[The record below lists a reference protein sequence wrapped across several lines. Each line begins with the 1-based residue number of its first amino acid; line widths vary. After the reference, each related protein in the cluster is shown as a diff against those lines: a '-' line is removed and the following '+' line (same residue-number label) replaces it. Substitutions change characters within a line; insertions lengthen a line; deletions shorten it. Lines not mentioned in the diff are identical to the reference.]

1 MFLPFHTPKNAF
13 PLQSA
18 SRLRC
23 TLKAAAAAVL
33 FALGVAG
40 VWEGYAHAASTAPPA
55 GMILSTV
62 ASATYGPAGF
72 SQTET
77 INSNAVYATVQ
88 AVESISVT
96 QGQSVIRPPSG
107 PVTLSHLLS
116 NTGNAPSSY
125 TLSLTAGQAGCAP
138 GVTNTM
144 ALSGLRLVYDTNNN
158 GVADLGEPQVALD
171 TAGALTLPAGAVAN
185 LLIQAT
191 TPNLTSGTSCLALTA
206 TTALQSLRTVIN
218 DVITIG
224 NNAVLTLTK
233 SASYPGQVVPGTTDI
248 TFNILGASI
257 GAQDVMPTP
266 VVDSLATQILVDQA
280 PRSLVLIRDFIPA
293 GTRYNDNSL
302 STSALGAVKLFRMP
316 GDGPYSYRT
325 ADGGATA
332 IEVAIGVPGGVVRNG
347 TVAMSF
353 SVRVSPDLTGSIINN
368 AQGYLYDGTSL
379 VNTFSNTL
387 VIATTPTRLGL
398 AKAASLPRAN
408 YDAQGKADGS
418 ATITYSLRAKNYGST
433 ALQDVQISD
442 LLEGAGATQFGTYTT
457 QAAPAANQFTLV
469 AGTLAIANNQ
479 GNGVQGTVAA
489 VNPAFTGQAATQSL
503 LAAGATLPMGGEFT
517 VKFDV
522 RVNLSGR
529 SGSLLNQARVDAALV
544 PGGAVAVSDL
554 STDGTNP
561 DPDGDGNPGNNSEPT
576 SVSVQLPAL
585 TLVKNASLPRRISA
599 GVFELDYTFNVT
611 NVGTAPALNVRVIDN
626 LNCTF
631 EMDLASSHIASWEL
645 VGVPVAQN
653 GVLQV
658 ASSFTG
664 RTGCDRSSIPNTS
677 ARDSLPLETVL
688 SIVDGSKPLAPNQS
702 ETVKLTVRVTE
713 KPAYVGTT
721 TPITN
726 KAWAASFQHN
736 TIGLD
741 RSTVLAVAASS
752 VQSLL
757 VDPMGT
763 IYNSLTRQP
772 VGGAIVTLTRSG
784 CTATPVT
791 AITVDQVF
799 GGMPGD
805 YTFNAQ
811 GNMSMTT
818 GADGVFQFNLKPSA
832 VPDLCTYKLVV
843 TPPAGSGYVG
853 SLQLPATQGTY
864 TACGAVVPNVTPPT
878 GSDPTTFYASIQ
890 TGVNSADNSTCV
902 VSNNHI
908 PLDPGNLSGLLLKKE
923 GSKAQAEF
931 GDFLD
936 YALTVSNKTGFPVA
950 NVSFNDALPPGLAY
964 IKGSARLN
972 GQPTA
977 DPVGGA
983 GPNLSF
989 NYPSLALPRDGSAVV
1004 RYRVRIGVGAPTEG
1018 DAINS
1023 ARANS
1028 LTMQSNVA
1036 TFKTRISGGVFSD
1049 DAYAFGKVYLD
1060 CKRDGRQSGA
1070 NEIGIPGVR
1079 LFLENGTNVVTDV
1092 EGKWSLY
1099 GLKPVTHVLRVDQTT
1114 LPRGARMETLD
1125 NRNSG
1130 TPESRFVDLK
1140 KGEFHKANFI
1150 VTNCDDTAMVAE
1162 VQTRRTALATR
1173 PDAEGEALVRQR
1185 LDPEGKRFAV
1195 GDTRSLPASSLSLS
1209 GGSGGSAGSSTP
1221 SAAALIQ
1228 LPAGANSFAGAAA
1241 PVTPAGSLFSPL
1253 SSPLSGGI
1261 SGTQSTNPLT
1271 SEGGSILAPD
1281 ALTARPLA
1289 APALVA
1295 LDALMP
1301 QLDNQLGFIGL
1312 QDRDTAPAQAINVRV
1327 KGEAGDSLRLTVNGQ
1342 VVEERRVGIKS
1353 VLESKKLTAWEYIG
1367 VPLKAGANTLQLNS
1381 VDSFGVIR
1389 NTQKISVTAPDK
1401 LALIQ
1406 IDLPPSA
1413 RADQRTPVVV
1423 KVRLTDA
1430 NGVPITARTALTL
1443 ESDRGRWLDDDLN
1456 PSEPG
1461 TQVFMEGGNAEFRL
1475 LPPGEP
1481 GDARVRISAGNLIKE
1496 VRLALLPEIR
1506 PMIGV
1511 GIVEGVL
1518 DFTKRGNL
1526 VLGAMPAGGAFEA
1539 ELSSLHKES
1548 GSGRASARSAFFF
1561 KGTVK
1566 GDYLLTAAFDSD
1578 KTRND
1583 RLFRDIRP
1591 DEFYPVYGD
1600 SSVKGFDAQSTQKLY
1615 VRIDKNRS
1623 YLLYGD
1629 FTTASSAEVRNLSQ
1643 SNRSLTGL
1651 KQVYEDKSVRATTY
1665 VSRSAQTQQVEEFR
1679 AVGTSGPYYLS
1690 ANGGDLVANSEQIEI
1705 VVRDRNQPG
1714 VVLQKSTVARF
1725 VDYTVEPLTRR
1736 ILFTHAIAS
1745 VDQNLNPQSIRVTY
1759 EVDNGGPQFT
1769 IAGTDVQVKVTDNV
1783 QLGAV
1788 ASVDQNPINQRKL
1801 GAVTGLAR
1809 LGNNATVAG
1818 ELVQTESDLNGK
1830 GKGARIEAH
1839 YQDEKLAIVALAS
1852 KTSHGFDNP
1861 SASVSPGRTDASARA
1876 DYKIDD
1882 TTALRSE
1889 GIYSKDATT
1898 GAERKGASA
1907 SVQKKLSDKLVAEV
1921 GLRYGQTG
1929 VGTVAGFDYGQV
1941 STYNG
1946 VQGGNMGAAS
1956 VTSLGAAATTSAAG
1970 DSTATIRGRLTAQVP
1985 GVAQAQVFVEGEQD
1999 VRHLDRHVLSVGGN
2013 YAITDKT
2020 RLYGRYELLSSLD
2033 GPYSLNSTASRNTG
2047 ILGIES
2053 AYMEGGRVYNEYRLS
2068 DSIDGR
2074 SAQAAL
2080 GVRNTFK
2087 LSEQVR
2093 LTAGVERT
2101 QALGVTSNSINNGTG
2116 NSGALGNSTAVIS
2129 GAEYLTERIKAS
2141 AVAEARQGSD
2151 ANTRLFSAGVGYKID
2166 ADWSLLAR
2174 SIVSDSKG
2182 QGANAGN
2189 DRRILR
2195 NQLGVAYRPV
2205 GQDVWNALA
2214 RYEHKAETVNGPGTA
2229 AGAANSSALGSMFN
2243 GAATPGIYSTDIL
2256 SAHININPAR
2266 GNYITG
2272 RYAGKVSRA
2281 DDGYLASTYWAHLLQ
2296 GRYTRDINK
2305 DWDVGVQAGLL
2316 YGKGGALQKTLGAE
2330 VGYQVTKDLW
2340 LSAGYNVVGLNDRD
2354 LTAGEYTSKGAYL
2367 RLRFKFDETGLGFA
2381 SAGAS
2386 TDAARAP
2393 IAARIPVE
2401 EPAAAV
2407 VAPVT
2412 ATPAPAVQVVQAAPV
2427 PATPFAVRVTPPLPA
2442 KTTLQSDAMFDTGKA
2457 TLKPQAR
2464 AALDAFAK
2472 QLRTL
2477 DSGVV
2482 TVTGNTDSTGGES
2495 ANQTLSVQRANAVR
2509 AYLIAQ
2515 GADASRIQA
2524 QGRGATAPVASNA
2537 TAAGRSQNRRVEVE
2551 VIGQPAS

>member
-1 MFLPFHTPKNAF
+1 VFLSFDTPKNAF
-13 PLQSA
+13 PLQST

-23 TLKAAAAAVL
+23 ALKVAVAAVL

-40 VWEGYAHAASTAPPA
+40 VWRGYAHAASTAPPA

-72 SQTET
+72 TQTES
-77 INSNAVYATVQ
+77 IHSNVVYVTVQ

-125 TLSLTAGQAGCAP
+125 TLSLTAGQAGCAA

-144 ALSGLRLVYDTNNN
+144 ALSGLRIVHDTNNN

-171 TAGALTLPAGAVAN
+171 TADALTLPAGAVAN
-185 LLIQAT
+185 LLIQAN
-191 TPNLTSGTSCLALTA
+191 TPNLPSGTSCLALTA
-206 TTALQSLRTVIN
+206 TTAMQSMTTVIN

-233 SASYPGQVVPGTTDI
+233 SASYPGQVVPGATDI
-248 TFNILGASI
+248 TFNIVGASI
-257 GAQDVMPTP
+257 GAQDVMPTS
-266 VVDSLATQILVDQA
+266 VVDSLSTQILVDQA

-302 STSALGAVKLFRMP
+302 STSALDAVKLFRMP

-325 ADGGATA
+325 TDGGATA

-353 SVRVSPDLTGSIINN
+353 SVRVAPEVTGNITNN

-387 VIATTPTRLGL
+387 VISTTPTRLGL

-408 YDAQGKADGS
+408 YDAQGNADGS

-442 LLEGAGATQFGTYTT
+442 LLEGAGVTQFGTYTS
-457 QAAPAANQFTLV
+457 QAAPAAHQYTLV
-469 AGTLAIANNQ
+469 AGTLVVVNNR
-479 GNGVQGTVAA
+479 GNSVQGVVVA
-489 VNPAFTGQAATQSL
+489 VNPAFTGQDSSQTL
-503 LAAGATLPMGGEFT
+503 LSAGATLPIGGEFT

-529 SGSLLNQARVDAALV
+529 SGTLLNQARVDAALAS
-544 PGGAVAVSDL
+544 GGAVAVSDL
-554 STDGTNP
+554 STNGSNP

-576 SVSVQLPAL
+576 SVSVQVPAL
-585 TLVKNASLPRRISA
+585 TLVKNASLLRRISA
-599 GVFELDYTFNVT
+599 GVFELDYTFKVT

-631 EMDLASSHIASWEL
+631 DMDLANGHIASWEL
-645 VGVPVAQN
+645 VGAPVAQN
-653 GVLQV
+653 GVLKV

-664 RTGCDRSSIPNTS
+664 RTACDRSSITNTS
-677 ARDSLPLETVL
+677 ARDSLPLATIL

-713 KPAYVGTT
+713 KPAYIGTN

-726 KAWAASFQHN
+726 KAWAASFQNN

-741 RSTVLAVAASS
+741 PSTVLAVAASS

-757 VDPMGT
+757 ADPTGVV
-763 IYNSLTRQP
+763 YNSLTRQP
-772 VGGAIVTLTRSG
+772 VAGAIVTFTRNS
-784 CTATPVT
+784 CAATPVT
-791 AITVDQVF
+791 AITANQVY
-799 GGMPGD
+799 GGLPGD
-805 YTFNAQ
+805 YTINAQ
-811 GNMSMTT
+811 GNLSMTT
-818 GADGVFQFNLKPSA
+818 GADGVFQFHLKPSA
-832 VPDLCTYKLVV
+832 TPDLCTYSLAV

-853 SLQLPATQGTY
+853 SVELTPTAGTY
-864 TACGAVVPNVTPPT
+864 TACGAVVPHVTAPT
-878 GSDPTTFYASIQ
+878 NSESTTHYASLQ
-890 TGVNSADNSTCV
+890 TGVNSADNSHCA

-908 PLDPGNLSGLLLKKE
+908 PLDPGNLNGLILKKE

-950 NVSFNDALPPGLAY
+950 NVSLNDTLPPGLAY

-983 GPNLSF
+983 GPHLLF
-989 NYPSLALPRDGSAVV
+989 NYPAMALPLNAASVV

-1028 LTMQSNVA
+1028 FTMQSNVA
-1036 TFKTRISGGVFSD
+1036 TFKTRVSGGVFAD

-1060 CKRDGRQSGA
+1060 CKRDGMQGGA
-1070 NEIGIPGVR
+1070 DEIGIPGVR

-1114 LPRGARMETLD
+1114 LPSGARMEALD

-1162 VQTRRTALATR
+1162 VQTRRAALATR
-1173 PDAEGEALVRQR
+1173 PDAEGEALMRQR
-1185 LDPEGKRFAV
+1185 LDPQGKRFTA
-1195 GDTRSLPASSLSLS
+1195 GDVRSLPASNLSVS
-1209 GGSGGSAGSSTP
+1209 GVAGGSGGSLTP
-1221 SAAALIQ
+1221 STAALIQ
-1228 LPAGANSFAGAAA
+1228 LPSGAAGVSSFAGAAA
-1241 PVTPAGSLFSPL
+1241 QAAPAGSLFSPL
-1253 SSPLSGGI
+1253 SSPLSGGT
-1261 SGTQSTNPLT
+1261 SNTQGANPLT
-1271 SEGGSILAPD
+1271 STDGSILASD
-1281 ALTARPLA
+1281 ALA

-1295 LDALMP
+1295 LDTLMP
-1301 QLDNQLGFIGL
+1301 QLDNQPGFIGL
-1312 QDRDTAPAQAINVRV
+1312 KDRDTVPAQAINVRV
-1327 KGEAGDSLRLTVNGQ
+1327 KGEAGNSLRLTVNGQ

-1353 VLESKKLTAWEYIG
+1353 VLESKKLTAWEYVG
-1367 VPLKAGANTLQLNS
+1367 VTLKAGANALQLDS

-1406 IDLPPSA
+1406 VDLPQSA

-1430 NGVPITARTALTL
+1430 NGVPITARTSLTL
-1443 ESDRGRWLDDDLN
+1443 ETDRGRWLDDDLN

-1461 TQVFMEGGNAEFRL
+1461 TQVFMEGGSAEFRL

-1481 GDARVRISAGNLIKE
+1481 GDARVRVSTSNLIKE

-1506 PMIGV
+1506 SMIGV

-1526 VLGAMPAGGAFEA
+1526 VLGAMPAGGGFEA
-1539 ELSSLHKES
+1539 ELSGLRKES
-1548 GSGRASARSAFFF
+1548 DSVRASARSAFFF

-1578 KTRND
+1578 KTRHD

-1651 KQVYEDKSVRATTY
+1651 KQVYEDKNVRATTY
-1665 VSRSAQTQQVEEFR
+1665 VSRTAQTHQVEEFR

-1705 VVRDRNQPG
+1705 VVRNRNQPG
-1714 VVLQKSTVARF
+1714 VVLQKSSVTRF
-1725 VDYTVEPLTRR
+1725 IDYTVEPLTRR
-1736 ILFTHAIAS
+1736 ILFTRAIAS
-1745 VDQNLNPQSIRVTY
+1745 VDQNLNPQSIRVSY

-1788 ASVDQNPINQRKL
+1788 VSVDQNPINQRKL

-1809 LGNNATVAG
+1809 LGNNATVAA
-1818 ELVQTESDLNGK
+1818 ELVQTDSDLNGK
-1830 GKGARIEAH
+1830 GKGARIEAR
-1839 YQDEKLAIVALAS
+1839 YQDEKLAVVAIAS
-1852 KTSHGFDNP
+1852 KTSQAFDNP
-1861 SASVSPGRTDASARA
+1861 GASVSPGRTDASVRA

-1882 TTALRSE
+1882 TTALRTE
-1889 GIYSKDATT
+1889 GIYSKDGATA
-1898 GAERKGASA
+1898 AERKGASA
-1907 SVQKKLSDKLVAEV
+1907 SVQKKLSDKLIAEV

-1929 VGTVAGFDYGQV
+1929 AGTVAGFDYGQV

-1946 VQGGNMGAAS
+1946 VQGGNNMGAAS
-1956 VTSLGAAATTSAAG
+1956 VTSLGAAAATSATG

-1999 VRHLDRHVLSVGGN
+1999 VKHLDRHVLSVGGN

-2020 RLYGRYELLSSLD
+2020 RLYGRYEILSSLD

-2047 ILGIES
+2047 IVGVES
-2053 AYMEGGRVYNEYRLS
+2053 TYMEGGRVYNEYRLS
-2068 DSIDGR
+2068 DSMDGR

-2101 QALGVTSNSINNGTG
+2101 QALGATSNSISNGTG

-2129 GAEYLTERIKAS
+2129 GAEYLTERVKAS
-2141 AVAEARQGSD
+2141 AVAEARHGSD
-2151 ANTRLFSAGVGYKID
+2151 ANTRLFSAGLGYKID

-2174 SIVSDSKG
+2174 SILSDSQG

-2189 DRRILR
+2189 DRRVLR

-2229 AGAANSSALGSMFN
+2229 AGAANSSALGGTFNTASM
-2243 GAATPGIYSTDIL
+2243 PGIYSTDIL

-2296 GRYTRDINK
+2296 GRYTRDITK
-2305 DWDVGVQAGLL
+2305 DWDVGVQAGVL

-2340 LSAGYNVVGLNDRD
+2340 LSAGYNVVGLSDRD

-2381 SAGAS
+2381 SAGTS
-2386 TDAARAP
+2386 TGAARAP
-2393 IAARIPVE
+2393 IAARVPVE
-2401 EPAAAV
+2401 ERAAAV
-2407 VAPVT
+2407 VAPV
-2412 ATPAPAVQVVQAAPV
+2412 AAPAPVVQAAPV
-2427 PATPFAVRVTPPLPA
+2427 PAAPAAVRVTSTLPA
-2442 KTTLQSDAMFDTGKA
+2442 KTTIESETMFDTGKA
-2457 TLKPQAR
+2457 TIQPQAR
-2464 AALDAFAK
+2464 AALDAFAR

-2477 DSGVV
+2477 DFGVV

-2515 GADASRIQA
+2515 GADASRIKA
-2524 QGRGATAPVASNA
+2524 QGRGAKSPVASNA

-2551 VIGQPAS
+2551 VIGQPKS